1 MEYVN
6 LFINGGRKMRHA
18 HIDSKAIDTMV
29 NTVRQASEVVG
40 YSRGY
45 HKGYNLGVGIGL
57 IGGAS
62 IAVVVNETI
71 KDCKRKK
78 AYERLMK
85 EAEKIKKDMEE
96 KES

>member
-1 MEYVN
+1 
-6 LFINGGRKMRHA
+6 MRHA

-40 YSRGY
+40 YSTGY
-45 HKGYNLGVGIGL
+45 HKGYDLGIGIGL

-71 KDCKRKK
+71 KDYKRRK

-85 EAEKIKKDMEE
+85 EAEKIKKEMEE